1 MIVWILGILVSKIW
15 LVSLVNC
22 PGFQLLGLKM
32 GFKLSEVSELVGFSV
47 HDLEN
52 GNYNSV
58 AYW

>member
-15 LVSLVNC
+15 LVSLINC
-22 PGFQLLGLKM
+22 PRFQLLGLKM
-32 GFKLSEVSELVGFSV
+32 AFKLSEVSELVGFSV